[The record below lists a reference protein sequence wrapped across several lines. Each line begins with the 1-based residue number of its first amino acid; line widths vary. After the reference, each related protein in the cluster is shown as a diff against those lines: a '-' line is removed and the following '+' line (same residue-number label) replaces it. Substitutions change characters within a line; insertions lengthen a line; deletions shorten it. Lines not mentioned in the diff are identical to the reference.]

1 MTPAL
6 RSAAERGMQVVTQD
20 GRIYANGRAVLFVL
34 EMVGWHPRLMRLAA
48 RRPLVW
54 LVDGGYRLV
63 ADHRNLFSRVFFR
76 GRTEK

>member
-6 RSAAERGMQVVTQD
+6 RRAAERGMQVITQE
-20 GRIYANGRAVLFVL
+20 GRIYGNARAVLFVL
-34 EMVGWHPRLMRLAA
+34 ETVGWHPRLMRLAS

-54 LVDGGYRLV
+54 IVDGIYRLV

-76 GRTEK
+76 TPPEK